1 MKKKLLIFFLL
12 IFVFPNTSK
21 AEIGPYCDDKID
33 QSILKN
39 IDNLKIKNI
48 DVKVDKYKKW
58 ATNSLNIL
66 IGNFRWIPQKYKKRF
81 DAIVSIKFENN
92 LECSFKARIRHNGDQ
107 KDHISLKDNSIIQS
121 IDVHLKTGH
130 VQGITKFKLLL
141 PNTRGNFEDE
151 ILLTELLREF
161 DYLSPRTAYVNAKI
175 NEVESKMIFQ
185 EKATKELLEFN
196 HRREG
201 PILEGD
207 ERFIFRLAMDMPDNQ
222 LSNEAI
228 GMIPLLEKG
237 VNAMLAK
244 QVNSNWIEKSRE
256 HSEISY
262 NALSNL
268 NLAYIL
274 YSNKYKDDKNNFLYS
289 SYTLDNNLLGLYNEE
304 NILKLD
310 IYNLIIFSANANH
323 GLAPNNRKFYWNSL
337 ENFFEPI
344 NYDSNANIKMGL
356 YNYLLPIS
364 EHTDLAF
371 NHLEDL
377 LDNIDIK
384 KFSKKIKFRGL
395 NLSEQQNQ
403 EKINIIKNNLY
414 ELKTS
419 YKKIDPSILKHNRN
433 NKIDDEMW
441 DNFFESVYEISP
453 NIYLVKQSQKN
464 NLFESCENKTFKCE
478 SYDFEDKQLKDLIE
492 GKFVKKNKEYQYLG
506 KNVDTNNLLLDLKY
520 KKIKFQDTHFYYDEN
535 IKYEYDVENKEFNIT
550 QAKSGAKSFFY
561 KGFLNDVNIN
571 FYGYK
576 NKKGFD
582 PPNYPIDQRGL
593 TGCLSFILL
602 NIENVS
608 IKSNNSSCEDTIN
621 LINVKGSLNEIDITN
636 SYRDALDIDF
646 SKIKINR
653 INVVSAGNDCVDL
666 SKGKYKL
673 NKLNLINCSDKAL
686 SIGEKSLLELNEII
700 VQKTYIGI
708 STKDSSIAIIENI
721 DIKESEKCLEAKRKK
736 QEFSGAILNIKNLN
750 CYDSIITTE
759 TGSFINKGNI

>member
-1 MKKKLLIFFLL
+1 
-12 IFVFPNTSK
+12 
-21 AEIGPYCDDKID
+21 
-33 QSILKN
+33 
-39 IDNLKIKNI
+39 
-48 DVKVDKYKKW
+48 
-58 ATNSLNIL
+58 
-66 IGNFRWIPQKYKKRF
+66 
-81 DAIVSIKFENN
+81 
-92 LECSFKARIRHNGDQ
+92 
-107 KDHISLKDNSIIQS
+107 
-121 IDVHLKTGH
+121 
-130 VQGITKFKLLL
+130 
-141 PNTRGNFEDE
+141 
-151 ILLTELLREF
+151 
-161 DYLSPRTAYVNAKI
+161 
-175 NEVESKMIFQ
+175 
-185 EKATKELLEFN
+185 
-196 HRREG
+196 
-201 PILEGD
+201 
-207 ERFIFRLAMDMPDNQ
+207 
-222 LSNEAI
+222 
-228 GMIPLLEKG
+228 
-237 VNAMLAK
+237 
-244 QVNSNWIEKSRE
+244 
-256 HSEISY
+256 
-262 NALSNL
+262 
-268 NLAYIL
+268 
-274 YSNKYKDDKNNFLYS
+274 
-289 SYTLDNNLLGLYNEE
+289 
-304 NILKLD
+304 
-310 IYNLIIFSANANH
+310 
-323 GLAPNNRKFYWNSL
+323 
-337 ENFFEPI
+337 
-344 NYDSNANIKMGL
+344 MGL